1 MHRFRSWTLDPP
13 EWRTQRNRILAVEG
27 GDGSALSLDFTTG
40 ILDPRLTFT
49 RTTNATFIN
58 SQGYVQYALANMQ
71 PNTTFDG
78 ISGTTYAVGWGG
90 FVGTGASF
98 ERLSSGVLKCKA
110 ATSGSVANSNRAFL
124 STTATIPIGLPTTFK
139 VTIQDKVVS
148 SSLDILNFVD
158 FVSATTSYKQYRVNG
173 VPQTTSYNSIA
184 IGDVIT
190 VTVIPTQATGNFRVG
205 LGCNVNQ
212 SLNDY
217 VTIANVML
225 EHGEET
231 NSNYVFLPNSS
242 TSLGNFN
249 TPRFDYD
256 PITRNSRG
264 LLIEGSAA
272 NTVLNSE
279 SFPSTGTGQWGYTN
293 LTPNA
298 TKITSPNG
306 TANAIQ
312 FNETTDNA
320 LHRITQGI
328 TGSAGPASISIWAK
342 VLDPANPR
350 RLFLNAIGFM
360 NASALFD
367 LDPATQTGASGTAV
381 SVAGTAPNRAG
392 TWVKYPN
399 DWYRCTV
406 VGTYNANSSLFLQ
419 VNRASST
426 TPNDDTYAGST
437 SNGLAMWG
445 CQVEAGSGASSYIP
459 TGASTGNR
467 TKDVCNITGSNFSS
481 WFVDGPGTIVA
492 QSDNV
497 KSNTRNLLCEFNKDA
512 SNYIQMGVTAG
523 AGSGEA
529 LLYNPDGFSQSGT
542 TPSLNTAYKSAY
554 VWDTNYFKMC
564 LNGTL
569 GSADTIGNIVSS
581 GMVNLSIG
589 GDLTNPTDV
598 YIKNGHIRSLKY
610 WPTRL
615 PDAQLQTLTTG

>member
-27 GDGSALSLDFTTG
+27 GDGSTLSVDFTTG

-190 VTVIPTQATGNFRVG
+190 VTVIPTQSTGNFRVG

-231 NSNYVFLPNSS
+231 KANYVFLPNSS

-249 TPRFDYD
+249 TPRFDYN
-256 PITRNSRG
+256 PTTTPPTPRG
-264 LLIEGSAA
+264 LLIEGSATNLA
-272 NTVLNSE
+272 VRSDDFNTTV
-279 SFPSTGTGQWGYTN
+279 TDGTQWTASGYTAGTLSTTLPDGTTGN
-293 LTPNA
+293 ARRLTMP
-298 TKITSPNG
+298 S
-306 TANAIQ
+306 
-312 FNETTDNA
+312 
-320 LHRITQGI
+320 
-328 TGSAGPASISIWAK
+328 GSGSFRSASITVTESKAYTFSFWARNNGGSQARFRVWNVTAGSSIVDYTQSVNNYVSQIGGANNTSSTW
-342 VLDPANPR
+342 VRVSVPFTTPAGCT
-350 RLFLNAIGFM
+350 AIYVYPC
-360 NASALFD
+360 SSD
-367 LDPATQTGASGTAV
+367 SGTV
-381 SVAGTAPNRAG
+381 
-392 TWVKYPN
+392 
-399 DWYRCTV
+399 D
-406 VGTYNANSSLFLQ
+406 LLI
-419 VNRASST
+419 
-426 TPNDDTYAGST
+426 
-437 SNGLAMWG
+437 WG
-445 CQVEAGSGASSYIP
+445 AQVELGSGASSYIP
-459 TGASTGNR
+459 TGASTVSRAADKMSMN
-467 TKDVCNITGSNFSS
+467 DITSMN
-481 WFVDGPGTIVA
+481 WN
-492 QSDNV
+492 Q
-497 KSNTRNLLCEFNKDA
+497 
-512 SNYIQMGVTAG
+512 TAG
-523 AGSGEA
+523 TFLLDMNVAAETNQSGFPGWFGMYTA
-529 LLYNPDGFSQSGT
+529 TPVRVIRSLLNNSSGT
-542 TPSLNTAYKSAY
+542 TPRIFVDSWSSTPTQILNFNTVRPASPTRTKFAFALSNSGQAIAASINGGAIATGTGTGTMQTPTRMLFHQDPSA
-554 VWDTNYFKMC
+554 
-564 LNGTL
+564 
-569 GSADTIGNIVSS
+569 
-581 GMVNLSIG
+581 
-589 GDLTNPTDV
+589 GDSELFPV
-598 YIKNGHIRSLKY
+598 YMRALKY
-610 WPTRL
+610 WPTNL